1 MITPPARRRIGAH
14 WLLGFRGAE
23 AAPDFLRLLERYAPP
38 AVILFRDNLPEG
50 PATLGPLRRRLEEAA
65 GRQLLLFIDEEGGWV
80 QQLHPAPWPAP
91 RAQAMAGLAAVEACH
106 QAMAAAARAQGIEV
120 LITPLADVDDGAR
133 NPVIGTRSFG
143 GEPAAAGAAVAA
155 ALAGLAAGGVLG
167 VIKHYPG
174 HGDSLE
180 DSHLSLPAVPADRR
194 QALLPFRAGVAA
206 GAPAV
211 MSAHLQLA
219 GDGDARPTT
228 FRPDLMRDRLQGELG
243 FRGLVVTDALEM
255 AGAAVVSLEDRGAAA
270 LAAGCHLLT
279 LARWVPGAE
288 LVLES
293 MAAALE
299 RGELRQAWLDEAS
312 ERWLAFAAALPPA
325 GPPPPALDRAAI
337 AQAAVFV
344 PGGGAWRPLPAD
356 APVDLELSTLGSWRA
371 EEYLEACAR
380 ALGRA
385 PRLLSAEEAL
395 AAPVYLYL
403 GRKAPAPARL
413 AELAARRDAPALL
426 CNGVW
431 GWTLPYPHR
440 LATAESSPAGLAALL
455 AAAGLGGDGERGGGR
470 AGDRA
475 ADRG

>member
-1 MITPPARRRIGAH
+1 LIPPSARRCIGAH
-14 WLLGFRGAE
+14 WLLGWRGPALS
-23 AAPDFLRLLERYAPP
+23 ADFLRLLERYAPP
-38 AVILFRDNLPEG
+38 AIILFRDNLPAG
-50 PATLGPLRRRLEEAA
+50 PAMLAPLRRRLEEAA
-65 GRQLLLFIDEEGGWV
+65 GRQLLLFVDEEGGWV

-91 RAQAMAGLAAVEACH
+91 RAQAMAGLAAVHGCH
-106 QAMAAAARAQGIEV
+106 QAMAAAARALGAEV
-120 LITPLADVDDGAR
+120 LITPLADLDDGAR

-219 GDGDARPTT
+219 GDADPRPAT
-228 FRPDLMRDRLQGELG
+228 FRPDLMRDRLRDELG
-243 FRGLVVTDALEM
+243 FAGLVITDALEM
-255 AGAAVVSLEDRGAAA
+255 AGAAVVPIEDRGTAAF
-270 LAAGCHLLT
+270 AAGCHLLT
-279 LARWVPGAE
+279 LARWEPGAE
-288 LVLES
+288 VLLEA

-299 RGELRQAWLDEAS
+299 RGALRQAWLDEAG
-312 ERWLAFAAALPPA
+312 ERWLAFRGALPVAGTPPQPA
-325 GPPPPALDRAAI
+325 PDLAAI
-337 AQAAVFV
+337 ARTAVFV
-344 PGGGAWRPLPAD
+344 PGGGAWRPLPAGT
-356 APVDLELSTLGSWRA
+356 PVDLELGNLGSWRA
-371 EEYLEACAR
+371 EEYLQTAAL
-380 ALGRA
+380 ALGAA
-385 PRLLSAEEAL
+385 PRLLQAGDAP

-403 GRKAPAPARL
+403 GRVAPSAARQ
-413 AELAARRDAPALL
+413 AELAARSEAPAVL

-431 GWTLPYPHR
+431 AWTLPFARR
-440 LATAESSPAGLAALL
+440 LASAESSPAGLAALL
-455 AAAGLGGDGERGGGR
+455 GAAGLGGE
-470 AGDRA
+470 GDRVDDRL